1 METGRRKKMRIA
13 VARDPAFNFIYREN
27 LDRLAESGNL
37 TFFSPVYGSDLPDA
51 DLVYL
56 PGGYPELFARQLHR
70 RKRMMQQLRDYA
82 ESGGKVFAECGG
94 MMFLT
99 RSLTARKGGTAYQMT
114 GLLPV
119 DCTMENARLHLGYRR
134 MDYQGISLRGH
145 EFHYS
150 SIAEPDTLPSVTPLY
165 NVKGTEVSTQL

>member
-1 METGRRKKMRIA
+1 
-13 VARDPAFNFIYREN
+13 
-27 LDRLAESGNL
+27 
-37 TFFSPVYGSDLPDA
+37 
-51 DLVYL
+51 
-56 PGGYPELFARQLHR
+56 
-70 RKRMMQQLRDYA
+70 
-82 ESGGKVFAECGG
+82 

-165 NVKGTEVSTQL
+165 NVKGTEVSTSLYRYKNVIAGYTHWYWGEADLWKLWD